1 MAQSA
6 PASREE
12 FKALCF
18 RQLGEPVIKVN
29 VDDVQ
34 AEDAIT
40 IAVQYFQE
48 FHYDGTEKTYL
59 KHQITQDD
67 INNQYVQLPDGVNSV
82 TQIFPVG
89 GTNQSMTFFDLR
101 YQLRL
106 NDLWDLSSTS
116 YVNYAL
122 TMQHMRTLDMIFS
135 GETPVRYNKINNK
148 LYVDWDWHNDITA
161 GQWIIVQSRVVIDP
175 SAYNLFWNDRML
187 KALGT
192 AYIKKQW
199 GNNMKKFGGMQLP
212 GGITMNGQQ
221 IFEEAV
227 AEIKEVEQLI
237 RDTYQ
242 EPPGFLV
249 G

>member
-1 MAQSA
+1 MSQSA
-6 PASREE
+6 PATREE

-59 KHQITQDD
+59 KHQITEED
-67 INNQYVQLPDGVNSV
+67 ISNKYISLPAGVNSV

-89 GTNQSMTFFDLR
+89 GTNTSMSFFDLR

-116 YVNYAL
+116 YVNYSL
-122 TMQHMRTLDMIFS
+122 TMQHLRTLDMIFS
-135 GETPVRYNKINNK
+135 GETPIRYNKINNR
-148 LYVDWDWHNDITA
+148 LYIDWDWSNDIEA
-161 GQWIIVQSRVVIDP
+161 GQWIIVQSRIVTDP
-175 SAYNLFWNDRML
+175 NAYNLFWNDRML

-221 IFEEAV
+221 VFDEAV
-227 AEIKEVEQLI
+227 AEIKDLEQTI

>member
-1 MAQSA
+1 MSQSA
-6 PASREE
+6 PANREE

-34 AEDAIT
+34 AEDCIT

-48 FHYDGTEKTYL
+48 FHYDGTEKSYL
-59 KHQITQDD
+59 KHQITAGD
-67 INNQYVQLPDGVNSV
+67 IANNYIQMSEGVNSV
-82 TQIFPVG
+82 TQVFPVG

-122 TMQHMRTLDMIFS
+122 TMQHLRTLDMIFS
-135 GETPVRYNKINNK
+135 GETPIRYNKINNR
-148 LYVDWDWHNDITA
+148 LYIDWDWGSDIEE
-161 GQWIIVQSRVVIDP
+161 GQFIIAQGRVVTDP
-175 SAYNLFWNDRML
+175 NAYNLFWNDRML

-192 AYIKKQW
+192 AYIKRQW
-199 GNNMKKFGGMQLP
+199 GNNMKKYGGMQLA

-221 IFEEAV
+221 VFDEAV
-227 AEIKEVEQLI
+227 AEIKDLEQTI

>member
-1 MAQSA
+1 MSQSA
-6 PASREE
+6 PATREE

-18 RQLGEPVIKVN
+18 RQLGEPVIQVN

-40 IAVQYFQE
+40 IAVQFFQE
-48 FHYDGTEKTYL
+48 FHYDGTEKSYI
-59 KHQITQDD
+59 KHQVSQTD
-67 INNQYVQLPDGVNSV
+67 IDNQFISLPTGVNSV

-89 GTNQSMTFFDLR
+89 GNNQAMTFFDLR

-122 TMQHMRTLDMIFS
+122 TMQHLRTLDMIFS
-135 GETPVRYNKINNK
+135 GETPIRFNKVTNK
-148 LYVDWDWHNDITA
+148 LYIDWDWHNDIYA
-161 GQWIIVQSRVVIDP
+161 GQYIIIQGRIITDP
-175 SAYNLFWNDRML
+175 NAYNVFWNDRML
-187 KALGT
+187 KQLGT
-192 AYIKKQW
+192 ALIKKQW

-221 IFEEAV
+221 IFDEAV
-227 AEIKEVEQLI
+227 AEIKDIEQMI

>member
-1 MAQSA
+1 MSQSA
-6 PASREE
+6 PATREE

-34 AEDAIT
+34 AEDNIT

-59 KHQITQDD
+59 KHQVTSQDIT
-67 INNQYVQLPDGVNSV
+67 NQYITLPAGVNSV

-122 TMQHMRTLDMIFS
+122 TMQHLRTLDMIFS
-135 GETPVRYNKINNK
+135 GETPIRYNKVSNR
-148 LYVDWDWHNDITA
+148 LYIDWDWSNDVEG
-161 GQWIIVQSRVVIDP
+161 GQWIVIQSRVVTDP
-175 SAYNLFWNDRML
+175 NAYNLFWNDRML

-199 GNNMKKFGGMQLP
+199 GHNMKKYGGMQLA

-221 IFEEAV
+221 VFDEAS
-227 AEIKEVEQLI
+227 AEIKELEQMI